1 MDSAPML
8 ICYDG
13 SEGARRAIGSAVE
26 LFGHRRAVVVNV
38 APPLTTAEALAT
50 IDTITPPFEQQNLDQ
65 APALAEQSAGEA
77 GALAEEGAVIAREA
91 GLTAE
96 ARGELGAPTWEG
108 VVAAADEIDA
118 AVIAMGSRRLTGGR
132 ETIEGSLSHQ
142 VAEHAG
148 RPVMIVPP
156 ARRR

>member
-38 APPLTTAEALAT
+38 APPPTTAEALAT
-50 IDTITPPFEQQNLDQ
+50 IDTITPPFEEQNLDQ
-65 APALAEQSAGEA
+65 AA
-77 GALAEEGAVIAREA
+77 ALAEEGAVIAREA

-118 AVIAMGSRRLTGGR
+118 AVIVMGSRGLTGAR

>member
-50 IDTITPPFEQQNLDQ
+50 IDTITPPFEEQNLDQ
-65 APALAEQSAGEA
+65 AA
-77 GALAEEGAVIAREA
+77 ALAEEGAVIAREA

-118 AVIAMGSRRLTGGR
+118 AVIVMGSRGLTGAR

>member
-50 IDTITPPFEQQNLDQ
+50 IDTITPPFEEQNLDQ
-65 APALAEQSAGEA
+65 AA
-77 GALAEEGAVIAREA
+77 ALAEEGAVIAREA

-118 AVIAMGSRRLTGGR
+118 AVIKPELTPAERWQIYRESRR
-132 ETIEGSLSHQ
+132 
-142 VAEHAG
+142 A
-148 RPVMIVPP
+148 
-156 ARRR
+156 

>member
-1 MDSAPML
+1 ML

-50 IDTITPPFEQQNLDQ
+50 IDTITPPFEEQNLDQ
-65 APALAEQSAGEA
+65 AA
-77 GALAEEGAVIAREA
+77 ALAEEGAVIAREA

-118 AVIAMGSRRLTGGR
+118 AVIVMGSRGLTGAR